1 MLQGAVSLG
10 LCASKKK
17 QKRGT
22 LFFLAAM
29 TVLTVGVGLTAV
41 LNLLSPELPAS
52 LDNAIP
58 VIAVFEK
65 NPYAQV
71 YYYEADKQQRYERYQ
86 ADHANLV
93 PEDVVWQVNAGLD
106 QDFYT
111 NIITITDT
119 EVMPLIVNKYHQLPA
134 DYVPAGLDTLPSGK
148 PATKATCAAYKAMAD
163 DARKA
168 GLSLYAA
175 SAYRS
180 YDLQNRLY
188 TGYIKQEGGD
198 KAKVDTYSARPGH
211 SEHQT
216 GRAIDLCGS
225 FGSLSDFI
233 NTPEGPWVNEN
244 CYKYGFIIRYQQD
257 IVSLTGYKYEPW
269 HITYVGT
276 EVAQAMHDLN
286 IRCLEEYVVKYVDHQ
301 PPEEV

>member
-1 MLQGAVSLG
+1 MLQGAISLG
-10 LCASKKK
+10 LCASKKR

-86 ADHANLV
+86 VDHADLV

-134 DYVPAGLDTLPSGK
+134 DYVPAGLDTP
-148 PATKATCAAYKAMAD
+148 TVWQ
-163 DARKA
+163 
-168 GLSLYAA
+168 A
-175 SAYRS
+175 SDQS
-180 YDLQNRLY
+180 Y
-188 TGYIKQEGGD
+188 
-198 KAKVDTYSARPGH
+198 
-211 SEHQT
+211 
-216 GRAIDLCGS
+216 LCGLQS
-225 FGSLSDFI
+225 
-233 NTPEGPWVNEN
+233 
-244 CYKYGFIIRYQQD
+244 YG
-257 IVSLTGYKYEPW
+257 G
-269 HITYVGT
+269 
-276 EVAQAMHDLN
+276 
-286 IRCLEEYVVKYVDHQ
+286 
-301 PPEEV
+301 

>member
-10 LCASKKK
+10 RCTPKKE
-17 QKRGT
+17 QKRGR

-29 TVLTVGVGLTAV
+29 TALAVGLTAA
-41 LNLLSPELPAS
+41 LNLLSPELPAP

-58 VIAVFEK
+58 VIAGLEK
-65 NPYAQV
+65 NPYEQI
-71 YYYEADKQQRYERYQ
+71 YYYEADKQQRYEAYQ
-86 ADHANLV
+86 AAHADLAV
-93 PEDVVWQVNAGLD
+93 EDVVWQVNAGLD

-111 NIITITDT
+111 NITTIVDT
-119 EVMPLIVNKYHQLPA
+119 EALPLIVNKYHQLPD
-134 DYVPAGLDTLPSGK
+134 DYVPADLETLPSGK
-148 PATKATCAAYKAMAD
+148 PATKATCAAYKAMAN

-188 TGYIKQEGGD
+188 NGYLKQEGGD
-198 KAKVDTYSARPGH
+198 RVKVDTYSARPGH

-225 FGSLSDFI
+225 FGSLNDFI

-257 IVSLTGYKYEPW
+257 IVPLTGYKYEPW

-276 EVAQAMHDLN
+276 EVAQTMHDLN
-286 IRCLEEYVVKYVDHQ
+286 IRCLEEYVVKYIDHQ
-301 PPEEV
+301 PPDAV

>member
-86 ADHANLV
+86 VDHADLV